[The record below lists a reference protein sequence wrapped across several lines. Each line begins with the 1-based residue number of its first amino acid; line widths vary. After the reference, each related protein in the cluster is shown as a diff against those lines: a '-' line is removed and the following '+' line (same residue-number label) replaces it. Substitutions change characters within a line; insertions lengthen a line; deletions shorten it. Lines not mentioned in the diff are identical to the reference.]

1 MAVTIEQAQQI
12 RLLSDGKLYR
22 DAVKL
27 ATNHVYASSKIS
39 NSQLSGLWNAVG
51 ASDWGEIFRYIDNRL
66 DRNTTSDELKKF
78 YQNLKDYLNEL
89 YGQVEKFFSIEGLN
103 RTQRTQAKQRYA
115 YLLAKEFVQHLVA
128 EYNYQRSLCKC
139 VKCIENTCLLE
150 SWH

>member
-1 MAVTIEQAQQI
+1 MAVTIERAQQI
-12 RLLSDGKLYR
+12 RLLSDGELYR

-78 YQNLKDYLNEL
+78 YQNLKDYLNGL
-89 YGQVEKFFSIEGLN
+89 PKQVEK
-103 RTQRTQAKQRYA
+103 TQLVVKPTEMGRAQRRQVSAEIDRYA
-115 YLLAKEFVQHLVA
+115 YLLAKEFIQHLVA
-128 EYNYQRSLCKC
+128 EYNYQRSLS
-139 VKCIENTCLLE
+139 NA
-150 SWH
+150 